1 MKNMKGMNT
10 IKLKEKRNTSAT
22 LGARKLRT
30 KGISKQRLRD
40 AFEMLDPELID
51 NIKNIGEWTW
61 QVELI

>member
-1 MKNMKGMNT
+1 MKNMKGMNI

-51 NIKNIGEWTW
+51 NIKNIGE
-61 QVELI
+61 